1 MMRPRKKTESELLRI
16 EVYDGLREDILKGG
30 DKERVARERL
40 QKEFFMKVYTDEE
53 VKQFIQE

>member
-1 MMRPRKKTESELLRI
+1 MRPRKKTESELLRI